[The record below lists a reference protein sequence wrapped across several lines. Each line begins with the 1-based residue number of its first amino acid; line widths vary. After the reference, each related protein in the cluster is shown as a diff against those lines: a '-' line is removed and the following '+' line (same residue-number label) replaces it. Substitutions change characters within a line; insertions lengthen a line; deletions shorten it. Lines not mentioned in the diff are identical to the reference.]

1 MTKSS
6 KKQTPYTFTGVAE
19 CSALKIV
26 VNFLATDNVAMPARL
41 FMMPLIVIKAQK
53 AMIEHNSIGSY
64 FWYFKTK
71 DRTKVDSANY
81 EITIVP
87 RQIEKL
93 KVKMIAI

>member
-26 VNFLATDNVAMPARL
+26 VNFLATDKTAIPAKH
-41 FMMPLIVIKAQK
+41 FMMPLIVAEAKK
-53 AMIEHNSIGSY
+53 AMIEHNAMGSF
-64 FWYFKTK
+64 FWYFKTE
-71 DRTKVDSANY
+71 DRSNVDGTQY

-87 RQIEKL
+87 GQIEKL
-93 KVKMIAI
+93 KAKMIVI

>member
-26 VNFLATDNVAMPARL
+26 VNFLAADNVAMPARL
-41 FMMPLIVIKAQK
+41 FMMPLIVVEAKK
-53 AMIEHNSIGSY
+53 AMIEHNAMGSF

-71 DRTKVDSANY
+71 DRSNVDGTQY

-93 KVKMIAI
+93 KVKMIVI